1 MDLSECQPQAAI
13 QWPQDHQVPPVYGV
27 DDEKVPEGK
36 KAGESK
42 QITRIFIQD
51 FMTTA
56 VVTLNGTSL
65 QKAYYTMPD
74 LRTSNMSLGL
84 SVDLQ
89 WEAGYKFED
98 LVF

>member
-1 MDLSECQPQAAI
+1 MGDTEAI
-13 QWPQDHQVPPVYGV
+13 
-27 DDEKVPEGK
+27 PEGK

-42 QITRIFIQD
+42 QIPRVFIQD

-56 VVTLNGTSL
+56 VFKLSADAL
-65 QKAYYTMPD
+65 KKAYYTMPD

-89 WEAGYKFED
+89 WETGYVVDD